1 MAWIARCDECRPVP
15 ANQIQRSSIDRG
27 IGSSASVK
35 RLRPRRASS
44 AEQATK
50 WTPFFVHHDALS
62 VDCEIFLCSPTSLRY
77 RFAAVT
83 PAMLPGVI
91 C

>member
-1 MAWIARCDECRPVP
+1 MVSIADFADCRPVP
-15 ANQIQRSSIDRG
+15 ANQIHRPSIDRG

-35 RLRPRRASS
+35 RLRPRLASS

-50 WTPFFVHHDALS
+50 WTPFFVHHDARR
-62 VDCEIFLCSPTSLRY
+62 VDCASCPYSPTSLRY
-77 RFAAVT
+77 LFAPAT